1 MSRRDD
7 IVDIVG
13 NDELLFMDPKR
24 FDAAII
30 GVTERMGQL
39 PTICYNKTKV
49 LEILM
54 EDGMDYDE
62 AVEYY
67 EFNVVGAWMGEQTPT
82 FLEVL

>member
-1 MSRRDD
+1 MSKRDD
-7 IVDIVG
+7 IVDVTG
-13 NDELLFMDPKR
+13 SEDLLFMDPER

-62 AVEYY
+62 AIEYY
-67 EFNVVGAWMGEQTPT
+67 EYNIVGAWMGEQTPT

>member
-1 MSRRDD
+1 MSKRDD
-7 IVDIVG
+7 IVDIAG
-13 NDELLFMDPKR
+13 NDELLFMDPER

-39 PTICYNKTKV
+39 PTICYNKNKV

-62 AVEYY
+62 AIEYY

>member
-7 IVDIVG
+7 IVDIAG
-13 NDELLFMDPKR
+13 NDELLFMDPER

-39 PTICYNKTKV
+39 PTICYNKNKV

-62 AVEYY
+62 AIEYY
-67 EFNVVGAWMGEQTPT
+67 EYNVVGAWMGEQTPT